1 MLRLKIAENRVN
13 WLPERGLGQN
23 IKSHYIHT
31 VSGQS
36 ILIKMRVKTMV
47 KVIYEGDD
55 FKRMMRK
62 DMLKLQQLVNA
73 NKMGIFEVDYKEGK
87 IKVEIKKKGDDIV
100 VRRYRTM

>member
-1 MLRLKIAENRVN
+1 
-13 WLPERGLGQN
+13 
-23 IKSHYIHT
+23 
-31 VSGQS
+31 
-36 ILIKMRVKTMV
+36 MV

-87 IKVEIKKKGDDIV
+87 IKVEIKKKGDDII